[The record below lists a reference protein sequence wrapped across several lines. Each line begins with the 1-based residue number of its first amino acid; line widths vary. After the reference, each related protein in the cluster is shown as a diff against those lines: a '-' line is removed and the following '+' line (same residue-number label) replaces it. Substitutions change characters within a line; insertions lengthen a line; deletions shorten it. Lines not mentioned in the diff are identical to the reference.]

1 MKKIISIFLI
11 VILLSAFLI
20 VNILQSSFAESNR
33 YVYDGS
39 NLDTSKYPGF
49 KEKLDTL
56 KANHPNWKFIIME
69 TGLDFEQVIKAQYT
83 GHLGTPKNLIQ
94 GKSGE
99 WICSICGDRVYD
111 TGNWKCASEQA
122 IRYYMDT
129 RNWLV
134 DSPYLF
140 QFLAT
145 DYLQTTDDRVYQSL
159 NGTFLYS
166 RENASIINRVCRE
179 KNANPYYIIAR
190 LLQEQGN
197 AGGATSKMVDT
208 DGTVYYNLFNIG
220 ASGNTQQE
228 VYNNALAR
236 AKREGWTSIEKCLSD
251 GITFLFSAYINNK
264 QNSIYLNKFDV
275 ESYGGLYIRQYM
287 QNIEAPKSEG
297 TSMYNKM
304 KNAGLLDENLTFIIP
319 VYENMSSLSSS
330 SPDSSIEAYPKNIR
344 VKVGHSNVM
353 IRSGR
358 STTSTPV
365 GKITDSS
372 VVVLSVER
380 YSDGWHKVIL
390 EDGTSGYVKFNTSY
404 LEEIDDITNC
414 YEEVTVT
421 NSDVI
426 LRVGPGYSQLE
437 ITHLN
442 KGQVIHRIDNTGRY
456 YIDGKVWD
464 RVILS
469 DSRQGFV
476 ARDNI
481 HIIDYNESFYVNAE
495 GGLYLRESPAGNII
509 RKLENG
515 SIVTRIEAGSKVGN
529 YTWDKVITEDG
540 VIGYVARE
548 YLIKVD
554 GGEVPDETPDNSG
567 GNEADNEII
576 EDNNVDNE
584 IVDDENN
591 VLNNE
596 VIDDNDANNET
607 LKNEIIDNETGV
619 ENSVINNEVVGDNT
633 VEETPDSGEDDSDDN
648 NENGDDNNNSG
659 EDNGSNDD
667 SDNGTGGDNSNGG
680 NGEDNESGEDD
691 FETERILIVES
702 SATANSIQNAIIT
715 RGDEI
720 ILGNQVIATGD
731 IANMGGAKYTIVK
744 KGDSTG
750 DGYVKANDYL
760 IIKDYIMETGTAKLE
775 GAFKMA
781 ADVTGDNQVKANDY
795 LKIKDHIMYGIEL

>member
-56 KANHPNWKFIIME
+56 KANHPNWNFIIME

-220 ASGNTQQE
+220 ASGNSQQE

-304 KNAGLLDENLTFIIP
+304 KSAGLLNENLTFIIP

-365 GKITDSS
+365 GKIADSS

-380 YSDGWHKVIL
+380 YSDGWHKVVL
-390 EDGTSGYVKFNTSY
+390 EDGTNGYVKFNTSY

-426 LRVGPGYSQLE
+426 LRVGPGYNQLE

-456 YIDGKVWD
+456 YIDGKIWD

-481 HIIDYNESFYVNAE
+481 HKIDYNESFYVNAE
-495 GGLYLRESPAGNII
+495 GGLYLRETPAGNII

-515 SIVTRIEAGSKVGN
+515 SIVTRLEAGSKVGN

-554 GGEVPDETPDNSG
+554 GGEVPDETPDDSG
-567 GNEADNEII
+567 DNEVDNEII

-596 VIDDNDANNET
+596 VIDEDNT
-607 LKNEIIDNETGV
+607 LNNEIIDEESNVLNNEVTDEI
-619 ENSVINNEVVGDNT
+619 ENSVIDNEIVGDNT
-633 VEETPDSGEDDSDDN
+633 VEDDNETEEPDIGDNEPDDGEDDL
-648 NENGDDNNNSG
+648 
-659 EDNGSNDD
+659 
-667 SDNGTGGDNSNGG
+667 
-680 NGEDNESGEDD
+680 
-691 FETERILIVES
+691 ETERIIIVES
-702 SATANSIQNAIIT
+702 SATANSLSNATIT
-715 RGDEI
+715 RGDKVISGE
-720 ILGNQVIATGD
+720 QVIATGD
-731 IANMGGAKYTIVK
+731 IANMGGTKYTIVK

-781 ADVTGDNQVKANDY
+781 ADVTGDSQVKANDY
-795 LKIKDHIMYGIEL
+795 LKIKDHIMYGVEI

>member
-145 DYLQTTDDRVYQSL
+145 DYLETTDDKVYGSL

-304 KNAGLLDENLTFIIP
+304 KSAGLLNENLTFIIP

-365 GKITDSS
+365 GKIADSS

-380 YSDGWHKVIL
+380 YSDGWHKVVL
-390 EDGTSGYVKFNTSY
+390 EDGTNGYVKFNTSY

-426 LRVGPGYSQLE
+426 LRVGPGYNQLE

-456 YIDGKVWD
+456 YIDGKIWD

-481 HIIDYNESFYVNAE
+481 HKIDYNESFYVNAE
-495 GGLYLRESPAGNII
+495 GGLYLRETPAGNII

-567 GNEADNEII
+567 DNEVDNEII

-596 VIDDNDANNET
+596 VIDEDNTLNNEVT
-607 LKNEIIDNETGV
+607 DEI
-619 ENSVINNEVVGDNT
+619 ENSVIDNEIVGDNT
-633 VEETPDSGEDDSDDN
+633 VEDDNETEEPDIGDNEPEDGEDDL
-648 NENGDDNNNSG
+648 
-659 EDNGSNDD
+659 
-667 SDNGTGGDNSNGG
+667 
-680 NGEDNESGEDD
+680 
-691 FETERILIVES
+691 ETERIIIVES
-702 SATANSIQNAIIT
+702 SATANSLSNATIT
-715 RGDEI
+715 RGDKVISGE
-720 ILGNQVIATGD
+720 QVIATGD
-731 IANMGGAKYTIVK
+731 IANMGGTKYTIVK

-781 ADVTGDNQVKANDY
+781 ADVTGDSQVKANDY

>member
-145 DYLQTTDDRVYQSL
+145 DYLETTDDRVYQSL

-220 ASGNTQQE
+220 ASGNSQQE

-304 KNAGLLDENLTFIIP
+304 KSAGLLNENLTFIIP

-358 STTSTPV
+358 STTSLPV
-365 GKITDSS
+365 GKIADSS

-380 YSDGWHKVIL
+380 YSDGWHKVVL
-390 EDGTSGYVKFNTSY
+390 EDGTNGYVKFNTSY

-426 LRVGPGYSQLE
+426 LRVGPGYNQLE

-456 YIDGKVWD
+456 YIDGKIWD

-481 HIIDYNESFYVNAE
+481 HKIDYNESFYVNAE
-495 GGLYLRESPAGNII
+495 GGLYLRETPAGNII

-515 SIVTRIEAGSKVGN
+515 SIVTRLEAGSKVGN

-554 GGEVPDETPDNSG
+554 GGEVPDETPDDSG
-567 GNEADNEII
+567 GNEANNEII

-596 VIDDNDANNET
+596 VIDEDNT
-607 LKNEIIDNETGV
+607 LNNEIIDEESNVLNNEVTDEI
-619 ENSVINNEVVGDNT
+619 ENSVIDNEIVGDNT
-633 VEETPDSGEDDSDDN
+633 VEDDNETEEPDIGDNEPDDGEDDL
-648 NENGDDNNNSG
+648 
-659 EDNGSNDD
+659 
-667 SDNGTGGDNSNGG
+667 
-680 NGEDNESGEDD
+680 
-691 FETERILIVES
+691 ETERIIIVES
-702 SATANSIQNAIIT
+702 SATANSLSNATIT
-715 RGDEI
+715 RGDKVISGE
-720 ILGNQVIATGD
+720 QVIATGD
-731 IANMGGAKYTIVK
+731 IANMGGTKYTIVK

-781 ADVTGDNQVKANDY
+781 ADVTGDSQVKANDY

>member
-49 KEKLDTL
+49 KERLDTL

-94 GKSGE
+94 GKTGE

-145 DYLQTTDDRVYQSL
+145 DYLETTDDKVYGSL

-220 ASGNTQQE
+220 ASGNSQQE

-304 KNAGLLDENLTFIIP
+304 RSAGLLNENLTFIIP

-358 STTSTPV
+358 STTSLPV
-365 GKITDSS
+365 GKIADSS

-380 YSDGWHKVIL
+380 YSDGWHKVVL
-390 EDGTSGYVKFNTSY
+390 EDGTNGYVKFNTSY

-426 LRVGPGYSQLE
+426 LRVGPGYNQLE

-456 YIDGKVWD
+456 YIDGKIWD

-481 HIIDYNESFYVNAE
+481 HKIDYNESFYVNAE
-495 GGLYLRESPAGNII
+495 GGLYLRETPAGNII

-515 SIVTRIEAGSKVGN
+515 SIVTRLEAGSKVGN

-554 GGEVPDETPDNSG
+554 GGEVPDETPDDSG
-567 GNEADNEII
+567 GNEVDNEII

-596 VIDDNDANNET
+596 VIDEDNTLNNEVM
-607 LKNEIIDNETGV
+607 NEI
-619 ENSVINNEVVGDNT
+619 ENSVIDNEIVGDNIIEDDNET
-633 VEETPDSGEDDSDDN
+633 EEPDIGDNEPDDGEDDL
-648 NENGDDNNNSG
+648 
-659 EDNGSNDD
+659 
-667 SDNGTGGDNSNGG
+667 
-680 NGEDNESGEDD
+680 
-691 FETERILIVES
+691 ETERIIIVES
-702 SATANSIQNAIIT
+702 SATANSLSNATIT
-715 RGDEI
+715 RGDKVISGE
-720 ILGNQVIATGD
+720 QVIATGD
-731 IANMGGAKYTIVK
+731 IANMGGTKYTIVK

-795 LKIKDHIMYGIEL
+795 LKIKDHIMYGVEI

>member
-69 TGLDFEQVIKAQYT
+69 TGLDFEQVIKAEYT
-83 GHLGTPKNLIQ
+83 GHLDTPKNLIQ
-94 GKSGE
+94 GKTGE

-166 RENASIINRVCRE
+166 RENASIINRVCKE
-179 KNANPYYIIAR
+179 KNANPYYVIAR

-390 EDGTSGYVKFNTSY
+390 EDGTNGYVKFNTSY

-426 LRVGPGYSQLE
+426 LE
-437 ITHLN
+437 ITHLS
-442 KGQVIHRIDNTGRY
+442 KGQVIHRIDNAGRY
-456 YIDGKVWD
+456 YTDGKVWD

-515 SIVTRIEAGSKVGN
+515 SIVTRLEAGSKVGN

-584 IVDDENN
+584 IIEDENN
-591 VLNNE
+591 ASNNE

-633 VEETPDSGEDDSDDN
+633 VEETPDSGEDD
-648 NENGDDNNNSG
+648 
-659 EDNGSNDD
+659 
-667 SDNGTGGDNSNGG
+667 
-680 NGEDNESGEDD
+680 EDD

-731 IANMGGAKYTIVK
+731 IANMGGTKYTIVK

>member
-1 MKKIISIFLI
+1 
-11 VILLSAFLI
+11 
-20 VNILQSSFAESNR
+20 
-33 YVYDGS
+33 
-39 NLDTSKYPGF
+39 
-49 KEKLDTL
+49 
-56 KANHPNWKFIIME
+56 
-69 TGLDFEQVIKAQYT
+69 
-83 GHLGTPKNLIQ
+83 
-94 GKSGE
+94 
-99 WICSICGDRVYD
+99 
-111 TGNWKCASEQA
+111 
-122 IRYYMDT
+122 
-129 RNWLV
+129 
-134 DSPYLF
+134 
-140 QFLAT
+140 
-145 DYLQTTDDRVYQSL
+145 
-159 NGTFLYS
+159 
-166 RENASIINRVCRE
+166 
-179 KNANPYYIIAR
+179 
-190 LLQEQGN
+190 
-197 AGGATSKMVDT
+197 
-208 DGTVYYNLFNIG
+208 
-220 ASGNTQQE
+220 
-228 VYNNALAR
+228 
-236 AKREGWTSIEKCLSD
+236 
-251 GITFLFSAYINNK
+251 
-264 QNSIYLNKFDV
+264 
-275 ESYGGLYIRQYM
+275 M

-304 KNAGLLDENLTFIIP
+304 KSAGLLNENLTFIIP

-380 YSDGWHKVIL
+380 YSDGWHKVVL
-390 EDGTSGYVKFNTSY
+390 EDGTNGYVKFNTSY

-426 LRVGPGYSQLE
+426 LRVGPGYNQLE

-456 YIDGKVWD
+456 YIDGKIWD

-481 HIIDYNESFYVNAE
+481 HKIDYNESFYVNAE
-495 GGLYLRESPAGNII
+495 GGLYLRETPAGNII

-515 SIVTRIEAGSKVGN
+515 SIVTRLEAGSKVGN

-554 GGEVPDETPDNSG
+554 GGEVPDETPDDSG
-567 GNEADNEII
+567 GNEADNEI
-576 EDNNVDNE
+576 NNEIVDNE
-584 IVDDENN
+584 NNALNNEVIDDENN

-596 VIDDNDANNET
+596 VIDEDNTLNNEVIDEESNV
-607 LKNEIIDNETGV
+607 LNNEVTDEI
-619 ENSVINNEVVGDNT
+619 ENSVIDNEIIGDNT
-633 VEETPDSGEDDSDDN
+633 VEDDNETEEPDIGDDEPDDSEDDL
-648 NENGDDNNNSG
+648 
-659 EDNGSNDD
+659 
-667 SDNGTGGDNSNGG
+667 
-680 NGEDNESGEDD
+680 
-691 FETERILIVES
+691 ETERIIIVES
-702 SATANSIQNAIIT
+702 DATANSLSNATIT
-715 RGDEI
+715 RGDKLISGE
-720 ILGNQVIATGD
+720 QVIATGD
-731 IANMGGAKYTIVK
+731 IANMGGTKYTIVK

-781 ADVTGDNQVKANDY
+781 ADVTGDSQVKANDY

>member
-83 GHLGTPKNLIQ
+83 GHLDTPKNLIQ

-145 DYLQTTDDRVYQSL
+145 DYLETTDDKVYGSL

-220 ASGNTQQE
+220 ASGNSQQE

-304 KNAGLLDENLTFIIP
+304 KSAGLLNENLTFIIP

-358 STTSTPV
+358 STTSLPV
-365 GKITDSS
+365 GKIADSS

-380 YSDGWHKVIL
+380 YSDGWHKVVL
-390 EDGTSGYVKFNTSY
+390 EDGTNGYVKFNTSY

-426 LRVGPGYSQLE
+426 LRVGPGYNQLE

-456 YIDGKVWD
+456 YIDGKIWD

-476 ARDNI
+476 SRDNI
-481 HIIDYNESFYVNAE
+481 HKIDYNESFYVNAE
-495 GGLYLRESPAGNII
+495 GGLYLRETPAGNII

-515 SIVTRIEAGSKVGN
+515 SIVTRLEAGSKVGN

-554 GGEVPDETPDNSG
+554 GGEVPDETPDDSG
-567 GNEADNEII
+567 GNEADNEI
-576 EDNNVDNE
+576 NNEIVDNE
-584 IVDDENN
+584 NNALNNEVIDDENN

-596 VIDDNDANNET
+596 VIDEDNTLNNEVT
-607 LKNEIIDNETGV
+607 DEI
-619 ENSVINNEVVGDNT
+619 ENSVIDNEIVGDNT
-633 VEETPDSGEDDSDDN
+633 VEDDNETEEPDIGDNEPENGEDDL
-648 NENGDDNNNSG
+648 
-659 EDNGSNDD
+659 
-667 SDNGTGGDNSNGG
+667 
-680 NGEDNESGEDD
+680 
-691 FETERILIVES
+691 ETERIIIVES
-702 SATANSIQNAIIT
+702 SATANSLSNATIT
-715 RGDEI
+715 RGDKVISGE
-720 ILGNQVIATGD
+720 QVIATGD
-731 IANMGGAKYTIVK
+731 IANMGGTKYTIVK

-781 ADVTGDNQVKANDY
+781 ADVTGDSQVKANDY

>member
-145 DYLQTTDDRVYQSL
+145 DYLETTDDKVYGSL

-166 RENASIINRVCRE
+166 RENATIINRVCKE

-304 KNAGLLDENLTFIIP
+304 KSAGLLEENLTFIIP

-380 YSDGWHKVIL
+380 YSDGWHKVVL
-390 EDGTSGYVKFNTSY
+390 EDGTNGYVKFNTSY

-426 LRVGPGYSQLE
+426 LRVGPGYNQLE

-456 YIDGKVWD
+456 YIDGKIWD

-481 HIIDYNESFYVNAE
+481 HKIDYNESFYVNAE
-495 GGLYLRESPAGNII
+495 GGLYLRETPAGNII

-515 SIVTRIEAGSKVGN
+515 SIVTRLEAGSKVGN

-567 GNEADNEII
+567 DNEVDNEII
-576 EDNNVDNE
+576 EDNYVDNE

-596 VIDDNDANNET
+596 VIDEDNT
-607 LKNEIIDNETGV
+607 LNNEIIDEESNVLNNEVTDEI
-619 ENSVINNEVVGDNT
+619 ENSVIDNEIVGDNT
-633 VEETPDSGEDDSDDN
+633 VEDDNETEEPDIGDNEPDDGEDDL
-648 NENGDDNNNSG
+648 
-659 EDNGSNDD
+659 
-667 SDNGTGGDNSNGG
+667 
-680 NGEDNESGEDD
+680 
-691 FETERILIVES
+691 ETERIIIVES
-702 SATANSIQNAIIT
+702 SATANSLSNATIT
-715 RGDEI
+715 RGDKVISGE
-720 ILGNQVIATGD
+720 QVIATGD
-731 IANMGGAKYTIVK
+731 IANMGGTKYTIVK

-781 ADVTGDNQVKANDY
+781 ADVTGDSQVKANDY

>member
-83 GHLGTPKNLIQ
+83 GHLDTPKNLIQ

-145 DYLQTTDDRVYQSL
+145 DYLETTDDKVYGSL

-304 KNAGLLDENLTFIIP
+304 KSAGLLEENLTFIIP

-365 GKITDSS
+365 GKIADSS

-380 YSDGWHKVIL
+380 YSDGWHKVVL
-390 EDGTSGYVKFNTSY
+390 EDGTNGYVKFNTSY

-426 LRVGPGYSQLE
+426 LRVGPGYNQLE

-456 YIDGKVWD
+456 YIDGKIWD

-476 ARDNI
+476 SRDNI
-481 HIIDYNESFYVNAE
+481 HKIDYNESFYVNAE
-495 GGLYLRESPAGNII
+495 GGLYLRETPAGNII

-515 SIVTRIEAGSKVGN
+515 SIVTRLEAGSKVGN

-554 GGEVPDETPDNSG
+554 GGEVPDEMPDDSG
-567 GNEADNEII
+567 GNE
-576 EDNNVDNE
+576 VDNE
-584 IVDDENN
+584 LNNEIVDNENNALNNEVIDDENN

-596 VIDDNDANNET
+596 VIDEDNT
-607 LKNEIIDNETGV
+607 LNNEIIDEESNVLNNEVTDEI
-619 ENSVINNEVVGDNT
+619 ENSVIDNEIVGDNT
-633 VEETPDSGEDDSDDN
+633 VEDDNETEEPDIGDNEPDDGEDDL
-648 NENGDDNNNSG
+648 
-659 EDNGSNDD
+659 
-667 SDNGTGGDNSNGG
+667 
-680 NGEDNESGEDD
+680 
-691 FETERILIVES
+691 ETERIIIVES
-702 SATANSIQNAIIT
+702 SATANSLSNATIT
-715 RGDEI
+715 RGDKVISGE
-720 ILGNQVIATGD
+720 QVIATGD
-731 IANMGGAKYTIVK
+731 IANMGGTKYTIVK

-781 ADVTGDNQVKANDY
+781 ADVTGDSQVKANDY

>member
-20 VNILQSSFAESNR
+20 VNILQSIFAESNR
-33 YVYDGS
+33 YAYDGS

-94 GKSGE
+94 GKTGE

-129 RNWLV
+129 RNCLV

-145 DYLQTTDDRVYQSL
+145 DYLETTDDKVYGSL

-304 KNAGLLDENLTFIIP
+304 RSAGLLNENLTFIIP

-365 GKITDSS
+365 GKIADSS

-380 YSDGWHKVIL
+380 YSDGWHKVVL
-390 EDGTSGYVKFNTSY
+390 EDGTNGYVKFNTSY

-426 LRVGPGYSQLE
+426 LRVGPGYNQLE

-456 YIDGKVWD
+456 YIDGKIWD

-481 HIIDYNESFYVNAE
+481 HKIDYNESFYVNAE
-495 GGLYLRESPAGNII
+495 GGLYLRETPAGNII

-515 SIVTRIEAGSKVGN
+515 SIVTRLEAGSKVGN

-554 GGEVPDETPDNSG
+554 GGEVPDETPDDSG
-567 GNEADNEII
+567 GNEADNEI
-576 EDNNVDNE
+576 NNEIVDNE
-584 IVDDENN
+584 NNALNNEVIDDENN

-596 VIDDNDANNET
+596 VIDEDNTLNNEVID
-607 LKNEIIDNETGV
+607 EI
-619 ENSVINNEVVGDNT
+619 ENSVIDNEIIGDNT
-633 VEETPDSGEDDSDDN
+633 VEDDN
-648 NENGDDNNNSG
+648 ETEEEPDIG
-659 EDNGSNDD
+659 
-667 SDNGTGGDNSNGG
+667 
-680 NGEDNESGEDD
+680 DNESDDSEDD
-691 FETERILIVES
+691 LETERIIIVES
-702 SATANSIQNAIIT
+702 SATANSLSNATIT
-715 RGDEI
+715 RGDKVISGE
-720 ILGNQVIATGD
+720 QVIATGD
-731 IANMGGAKYTIVK
+731 IANMGGTKYTIVK

>member
-1 MKKIISIFLI
+1 MFMKKIISIFLFI
-11 VILLSAFLI
+11 ILLSAFLI

-33 YVYDGS
+33 YLYDGN

-49 KEKLDTL
+49 KERLDTI
-56 KANHPNWKFIIME
+56 KANHPNWNFIIME
-69 TGLDFEQVIKAQYT
+69 TGLDFEQVIKSQYT
-83 GHLGTPKNLIQ
+83 GHFDTPKNLIQ

-111 TGNWKCASEQA
+111 TGSWKCASEQA

-140 QFLAT
+140 QFLQT
-145 DYLQTTDDRVYQSL
+145 DYLETTDEKVYNSL

-166 RENASIINRVCRE
+166 RENALIINKVCRE

-197 AGGATSKMVDT
+197 AGGATSKMIDT
-208 DGTVYYNLFNIG
+208 DGTIYYNLFNIG
-220 ASGNTQQE
+220 ATGNTSQE
-228 VYNNALAR
+228 VYKNALAR
-236 AKREGWTSIEKCLSD
+236 AKKEGWTSIEKCLSD

-275 ESYGGLYIRQYM
+275 ESYGGLYIKQYM

-304 KNAGLLDENLTFIIP
+304 KSAELLDEKLTFIIP
-319 VYENMSSLSSS
+319 VYENMSSTTSV

-344 VKVGHSNVM
+344 VKEGHSNVM
-353 IRSGR
+353 IRSSR
-358 STTSTPV
+358 NTNSSIV
-365 GKITDSS
+365 GKISDSS
-372 VVVLSVER
+372 VIVLSVER
-380 YSDGWHKVIL
+380 YADGWHKVIL
-390 EDGTSGYVKFNTSY
+390 VDGTTGYVKFNTSY
-404 LEEIDDITNC
+404 LEEIDDVTNC
-414 YEEVTVT
+414 YEEVTIIK
-421 NSDVI
+421 NDVI
-426 LRVGPGYSQLE
+426 LRVGPGLNQLE
-437 ITHLN
+437 ITHLD
-442 KGQVIHRIDNTGRY
+442 KGQVVHRIDNSGRY
-456 YIDGKVWD
+456 LIDGKVWD

-469 DSRQGFV
+469 DSRQGFI

-481 HIIDYNESFYVNAE
+481 QIIDYNESFIVNAE
-495 GGLYLRESPAGNII
+495 GGLYLRETPAGNII
-509 RKLENG
+509 RKLEKG
-515 SIVTRIEAGSKVGN
+515 SIVTRLEAGNKVGA

-554 GGEVPDETPDNSG
+554 GEEVPDENPDNSLENNTIN
-567 GNEADNEII
+567 NETTENEIDNSVVNNEII
-576 EDNNVDNE
+576 S
-584 IVDDENN
+584 
-591 VLNNE
+591 
-596 VIDDNDANNET
+596 NDIENNET
-607 LKNEIIDNETGV
+607 IENETNEGNNNVSNENMVEDEVNNTV
-619 ENSVINNEVVGDNT
+619 ENNNTQEDNT
-633 VEETPDSGEDDSDDN
+633 VEDNENQDGEN
-648 NENGDDNNNSG
+648 NETG
-659 EDNGSNDD
+659 EN
-667 SDNGTGGDNSNGG
+667 
-680 NGEDNESGEDD
+680 
-691 FETERILIVES
+691 ETEDEEGSIDTERVIIVEP
-702 SATANSIQNAIIT
+702 SATANSIPNAVIT
-715 RGDEI
+715 RNDKVI
-720 ILGNQVIATGD
+720 TGNSVIATGD
-731 IANMGGAKYTIVK
+731 IASMGNSKYTIVK

-795 LKIKDHIMYGIEL
+795 LKIKDHIMYEIDI

>member
-1 MKKIISIFLI
+1 MKKIVSIFLI
-11 VILLSAFLI
+11 VIFLLAFLI
-20 VNILQSSFAESNR
+20 VNILQSSFAESKR
-33 YVYDGS
+33 YVYDGN

-56 KANHPNWKFIIME
+56 KANHPNWNFIIME

-83 GHLGTPKNLIQ
+83 GHLDTPKNLIQ
-94 GKSGE
+94 GKNGE
-99 WICSICGDRVYD
+99 WICSICGDREYD
-111 TGNWKCASEQA
+111 TGNWKCASEQT
-122 IRYYMDT
+122 IRFYMDT

-145 DYLQTTDDRVYQSL
+145 DYLQTTDDKVYQSL

-166 RENASIINRVCRE
+166 RENASTINKVCRE
-179 KNANPYYIIAR
+179 KNANPYYVIAR

-197 AGGATSKMVDT
+197 AGGMTSKMIDT
-208 DGTVYYNLFNIG
+208 DGTIYYNLFNIG
-220 ASGNTQQE
+220 ATGNSQQE
-228 VYNNALAR
+228 VYNNALSR
-236 AKREGWTSIEKCLSD
+236 AKKEGWTSIEKCLSD

-287 QNIEAPKSEG
+287 QNIEAPKTEG

-304 KNAGLLDENLTFIIP
+304 KNAGLFGEKLTFIIP
-319 VYENMSSLSSS
+319 VYENMPPISSA
-330 SPDSSIEAYPKNIR
+330 SPDSSVEAYPKNIR
-344 VKVGHSNVM
+344 VKEGHSNVM

-365 GKITDSS
+365 GKIVDSS

-390 EDGTSGYVKFNTSY
+390 EDGTNGYVKFNTSY
-404 LEEIDDITNC
+404 LEEIDDVTNC

-421 NSDVI
+421 NSDVL

-456 YIDGKVWD
+456 VIDGKIWD

-476 ARDNI
+476 VRDNI
-481 HIIDYNESFYVNAE
+481 HKIDYNESFYVNAE
-495 GGLYLRESPAGNII
+495 GGLYLRETPAGNII

-515 SIVTRIEAGSKVGN
+515 SIVTRIEAGKQVGN

-548 YLIKVD
+548 YLVKVD
-554 GGEVPDETPDNSG
+554 GEEVPEEPP
-567 GNEADNEII
+567 
-576 EDNNVDNE
+576 EDAE
-584 IVDDENN
+584 
-591 VLNNE
+591 E
-596 VIDDNDANNET
+596 V
-607 LKNEIIDNETGV
+607 
-619 ENSVINNEVVGDNT
+619 
-633 VEETPDSGEDDSDDN
+633 PEDT
-648 NENGDDNNNSG
+648 E
-659 EDNGSNDD
+659 
-667 SDNGTGGDNSNGG
+667 
-680 NGEDNESGEDD
+680 EDNENKNNEIANEIGNSLIDNKVEEDD
-691 FETERILIVES
+691 ALEEENGSDNEEDSDSENDNESENGEEENNGTNGNDGENGEENEGEQIPEDDNIQTTRVLIVEP
-702 SATANSIQNAIIT
+702 SATVDSIEEAVIT
-715 RGDEI
+715 RNDSEI
-720 ILGNQVIATGD
+720 TGNIMVATGD
-731 IANMGGAKYTIVK
+731 IAIIGDIKYTIVK

-775 GAFKMA
+775 GPFKMA

-795 LKIKDHIMYGIEL
+795 LKIKDHIMYGTEL

>member
-33 YVYDGS
+33 YAYDGS

-56 KANHPNWKFIIME
+56 KANHPNWNFIIME

-94 GKSGE
+94 GKTGE

-145 DYLQTTDDRVYQSL
+145 DYLETTDDKVYGSL

-220 ASGNTQQE
+220 ASGNSQQE

-304 KNAGLLDENLTFIIP
+304 KSAGLLNENLTFIIP

-380 YSDGWHKVIL
+380 YSDGWHKVVL
-390 EDGTSGYVKFNTSY
+390 EDGTNGYVKFNTSY

-426 LRVGPGYSQLE
+426 LRVGPGYNQLE

-456 YIDGKVWD
+456 YIDGKIWD

-481 HIIDYNESFYVNAE
+481 HKIDYNESFYVNAE
-495 GGLYLRESPAGNII
+495 GGLYLRETPAGNII

-515 SIVTRIEAGSKVGN
+515 SIVTRLEAGSKVGN

-554 GGEVPDETPDNSG
+554 GGEVPDETPDDSG
-567 GNEADNEII
+567 GNEVDNEII

-596 VIDDNDANNET
+596 VIDEDNT
-607 LKNEIIDNETGV
+607 LNNEIIDEESNVLNNEV
-619 ENSVINNEVVGDNT
+619 IDEIENSVIDNEIIGDNT
-633 VEETPDSGEDDSDDN
+633 VEDDNETEEPDIGDNEPDDSEDDL
-648 NENGDDNNNSG
+648 
-659 EDNGSNDD
+659 
-667 SDNGTGGDNSNGG
+667 
-680 NGEDNESGEDD
+680 
-691 FETERILIVES
+691 ETERIIIVES
-702 SATANSIQNAIIT
+702 DATANSLSNATIT
-715 RGDEI
+715 RGDKLISGE
-720 ILGNQVIATGD
+720 QVIATGD
-731 IANMGGAKYTIVK
+731 IANMGGTKYTIVK

-781 ADVTGDNQVKANDY
+781 ADVTGDSQVKANDY
-795 LKIKDHIMYGIEL
+795 LKIKDHIMYGVEI

>member
-56 KANHPNWKFIIME
+56 KANHPNWNFIIME

-145 DYLQTTDDRVYQSL
+145 DYLETTDDKVYGPL

-166 RENASIINRVCRE
+166 RQNASIINRVCRE

-304 KNAGLLDENLTFIIP
+304 KSAGLLEENLTFIIP

-380 YSDGWHKVIL
+380 YSDGWHKVVL
-390 EDGTSGYVKFNTSY
+390 EDGTNGYVKFNTSY

-426 LRVGPGYSQLE
+426 LRVGPGYNQLE

-456 YIDGKVWD
+456 YIDGKIWD

-481 HIIDYNESFYVNAE
+481 HKIDYNESFYVNAE
-495 GGLYLRESPAGNII
+495 GGLYLRETPAGNII

-515 SIVTRIEAGSKVGN
+515 SIVTRLEAGSKVGN

-554 GGEVPDETPDNSG
+554 GGEVPDETPDDSG
-567 GNEADNEII
+567 DNE
-576 EDNNVDNE
+576 VDNE
-584 IVDDENN
+584 INNEIVDNENNALNNEVIDDENN

-596 VIDDNDANNET
+596 VIDEDNTLNNEVID
-607 LKNEIIDNETGV
+607 EI
-619 ENSVINNEVVGDNT
+619 ENSVIDNEIIGDNT
-633 VEETPDSGEDDSDDN
+633 VEDDNETEEEPDIGDNEPDDSEDDL
-648 NENGDDNNNSG
+648 
-659 EDNGSNDD
+659 
-667 SDNGTGGDNSNGG
+667 
-680 NGEDNESGEDD
+680 
-691 FETERILIVES
+691 ETERIIIVES
-702 SATANSIQNAIIT
+702 SATANSLPNATIT
-715 RGDEI
+715 RGDKVISGE
-720 ILGNQVIATGD
+720 QVIATGD
-731 IANMGGAKYTIVK
+731 IANMGGTKYTIVK

-781 ADVTGDNQVKANDY
+781 ADVTGDSQVKANDY

>member
-145 DYLQTTDDRVYQSL
+145 DYLETTDDRVYQSL

-304 KNAGLLDENLTFIIP
+304 KSAGLLNENLTFIIP

-365 GKITDSS
+365 GKIADSS

-380 YSDGWHKVIL
+380 YSDGWHKVVL
-390 EDGTSGYVKFNTSY
+390 EDGTNGYVKFNTSY

-426 LRVGPGYSQLE
+426 LRVGPGYNQLE

-456 YIDGKVWD
+456 YIDGKIWD

-481 HIIDYNESFYVNAE
+481 HKIDYNESFYVNAE
-495 GGLYLRESPAGNII
+495 GGLYLRETPAGNII

-567 GNEADNEII
+567 DNEVDNEII

-596 VIDDNDANNET
+596 VIDEDNTLNNEVT
-607 LKNEIIDNETGV
+607 DEI
-619 ENSVINNEVVGDNT
+619 ENSVIDNEIVGDNT
-633 VEETPDSGEDDSDDN
+633 VEDDNETEEPDIGDNEPEDGEDDL
-648 NENGDDNNNSG
+648 
-659 EDNGSNDD
+659 
-667 SDNGTGGDNSNGG
+667 
-680 NGEDNESGEDD
+680 
-691 FETERILIVES
+691 ETERIIIVES
-702 SATANSIQNAIIT
+702 SATANSLSNATIT
-715 RGDEI
+715 RGDKVISGE
-720 ILGNQVIATGD
+720 QVIATGD
-731 IANMGGAKYTIVK
+731 IANMGGTKYTIVK

-781 ADVTGDNQVKANDY
+781 ADVTGDSQVKANDY

>member
-11 VILLSAFLI
+11 IILLSAFLI

-33 YVYDGS
+33 YIYDGS

-94 GKSGE
+94 GKTGE

-145 DYLQTTDDRVYQSL
+145 DYLETTDDKVYGSL

-304 KNAGLLDENLTFIIP
+304 RSAGLLNENLTFIIP

-358 STTSTPV
+358 STTSLPV
-365 GKITDSS
+365 GKIADSS

-380 YSDGWHKVIL
+380 YSDGWHKVVL
-390 EDGTSGYVKFNTSY
+390 EDGTNGYVKFNTSY

-426 LRVGPGYSQLE
+426 LRVGPGYNQLE

-442 KGQVIHRIDNTGRY
+442 KGQIIHRIDNTGRY
-456 YIDGKVWD
+456 YIDGKIWD

-481 HIIDYNESFYVNAE
+481 HKIDYNESFYVNAE
-495 GGLYLRESPAGNII
+495 GGLYLRETPAGNII

-515 SIVTRIEAGSKVGN
+515 SIVTRLEAGSKVGN

-554 GGEVPDETPDNSG
+554 GGEVPDETPDDSG
-567 GNEADNEII
+567 GNEADNEI
-576 EDNNVDNE
+576 NNEIVDNE
-584 IVDDENN
+584 NNALNNEVIDDENN

-596 VIDDNDANNET
+596 VIDEDNTLNNEVID
-607 LKNEIIDNETGV
+607 EI
-619 ENSVINNEVVGDNT
+619 ENSVIDNEIIGDNT
-633 VEETPDSGEDDSDDN
+633 VEDDNETEEEPDIGDNEPDDSEDDL
-648 NENGDDNNNSG
+648 
-659 EDNGSNDD
+659 
-667 SDNGTGGDNSNGG
+667 
-680 NGEDNESGEDD
+680 
-691 FETERILIVES
+691 ETERIIIVES
-702 SATANSIQNAIIT
+702 SATANSLSNATIT
-715 RGDEI
+715 RGDKVISSE
-720 ILGNQVIATGD
+720 QVIATGD
-731 IANMGGAKYTIVK
+731 IANMGGTKYTIVK

-781 ADVTGDNQVKANDY
+781 ADVTGDSQVKANDY
-795 LKIKDHIMYGIEL
+795 LKIKDHIMYGVEI

>member
-145 DYLQTTDDRVYQSL
+145 DYLETTDDKVYGAL

-220 ASGNTQQE
+220 ASGNSQQE

-236 AKREGWTSIEKCLSD
+236 AKKEGWTSIEKCLSD

-304 KNAGLLDENLTFIIP
+304 RSAGLLNENLTFIIP

-365 GKITDSS
+365 GKIADSS

-380 YSDGWHKVIL
+380 YSDGWHKVVL
-390 EDGTSGYVKFNTSY
+390 EDGTNGYVKFNTSY

-426 LRVGPGYSQLE
+426 LRVGPGYNQLE

-456 YIDGKVWD
+456 YIDGKIWD

-481 HIIDYNESFYVNAE
+481 HKIDYNESFYVNAE
-495 GGLYLRESPAGNII
+495 GGLYLRETPAGNII

-515 SIVTRIEAGSKVGN
+515 SIVTRLEAGSKVGN

-554 GGEVPDETPDNSG
+554 GGEVPDETPDDSG
-567 GNEADNEII
+567 GNEADNEI
-576 EDNNVDNE
+576 NNEIVDNE
-584 IVDDENN
+584 NNALNNEVIDDENN

-596 VIDDNDANNET
+596 VIDEDNTLNNEVT
-607 LKNEIIDNETGV
+607 DEIKNSVIDNE
-619 ENSVINNEVVGDNT
+619 IVGDNT
-633 VEETPDSGEDDSDDN
+633 VEDDNETEEPDIGDNEPEDGEDDL
-648 NENGDDNNNSG
+648 
-659 EDNGSNDD
+659 
-667 SDNGTGGDNSNGG
+667 
-680 NGEDNESGEDD
+680 
-691 FETERILIVES
+691 ETERIIIVES
-702 SATANSIQNAIIT
+702 SATANSLSNATIT
-715 RGDEI
+715 RGDKVISGE
-720 ILGNQVIATGD
+720 QVIATGD
-731 IANMGGAKYTIVK
+731 IANMGGTKYTIVK

-775 GAFKMA
+775 GAFKVA
-781 ADVTGDNQVKANDY
+781 ADVTGDGQVKANDY
-795 LKIKDHIMYGIEL
+795 LKIKDHIMYGVEI

>member
-145 DYLQTTDDRVYQSL
+145 DYLETTDDRVYQSL

-304 KNAGLLDENLTFIIP
+304 KSAGLLNENLTFIIP

-365 GKITDSS
+365 GKIADSS

-380 YSDGWHKVIL
+380 YSDGWHKVVL
-390 EDGTSGYVKFNTSY
+390 EDGTNGYVKFNTSY

-426 LRVGPGYSQLE
+426 LRVGPGYNQLE

-456 YIDGKVWD
+456 YIDGKIWD

-481 HIIDYNESFYVNAE
+481 HKIDYNESFYVNAE
-495 GGLYLRESPAGNII
+495 GGLYLRETPAGNII

-515 SIVTRIEAGSKVGN
+515 SIVTRLEAGSKVGN

-567 GNEADNEII
+567 DNEVDNEII

-596 VIDDNDANNET
+596 VIDEDNTLNNEVT
-607 LKNEIIDNETGV
+607 DEI
-619 ENSVINNEVVGDNT
+619 ENSVIDNEIVGDNT
-633 VEETPDSGEDDSDDN
+633 VEDDNETEEPDIGDNEPEDGEDDL
-648 NENGDDNNNSG
+648 
-659 EDNGSNDD
+659 
-667 SDNGTGGDNSNGG
+667 
-680 NGEDNESGEDD
+680 
-691 FETERILIVES
+691 ETERIIIVES
-702 SATANSIQNAIIT
+702 SATANSLSNATIT
-715 RGDEI
+715 RGDKVISGE
-720 ILGNQVIATGD
+720 QVIATGD
-731 IANMGGAKYTIVK
+731 IVNMGGTKYTIVK

-781 ADVTGDNQVKANDY
+781 ADVTEDSQVKANDY

>member
-33 YVYDGS
+33 YAYDGS

-94 GKSGE
+94 GKTGE

-145 DYLQTTDDRVYQSL
+145 DYLETTDDKVYGSL

-304 KNAGLLDENLTFIIP
+304 RSAGLLNENLTFIIP

-358 STTSTPV
+358 STTSLPV
-365 GKITDSS
+365 GKIADSS

-380 YSDGWHKVIL
+380 YSDGWHKVVL
-390 EDGTSGYVKFNTSY
+390 EDGTNGYVKFNTSY

-426 LRVGPGYSQLE
+426 LRVGPGYNQLE

-456 YIDGKVWD
+456 YIDGKIWD

-481 HIIDYNESFYVNAE
+481 HKIDYNESFYVNAE
-495 GGLYLRESPAGNII
+495 GGLYLRETPAGNII

-515 SIVTRIEAGSKVGN
+515 SIVTRLEAGSKVGN

-567 GNEADNEII
+567 DNE
-576 EDNNVDNE
+576 VDNE
-584 IVDDENN
+584 INNEIVDNENNALNNEVIDDENN

-596 VIDDNDANNET
+596 VIDEDNTLNNEVIDEI
-607 LKNEIIDNETGV
+607 KNSVIDNE
-619 ENSVINNEVVGDNT
+619 IVGDNT
-633 VEETPDSGEDDSDDN
+633 VEDDNETEEPDIGDNEPEDGEDDL
-648 NENGDDNNNSG
+648 
-659 EDNGSNDD
+659 
-667 SDNGTGGDNSNGG
+667 
-680 NGEDNESGEDD
+680 
-691 FETERILIVES
+691 ETERIIIVES
-702 SATANSIQNAIIT
+702 SATANSLSNATIT
-715 RGDEI
+715 RGDKVISSE
-720 ILGNQVIATGD
+720 QVIATGD
-731 IANMGGAKYTIVK
+731 IANMGGTKYTIVK

-781 ADVTGDNQVKANDY
+781 ADVTGDSQVKANDY
-795 LKIKDHIMYGIEL
+795 LKIKDHIMYGVEI

>member
-33 YVYDGS
+33 YAYDGS
-39 NLDTSKYPGF
+39 NLDISKYPGF

-304 KNAGLLDENLTFIIP
+304 KSAGLLNENLTFIIP

-358 STTSTPV
+358 STTSLPV

-380 YSDGWHKVIL
+380 YSDGWHKVVL
-390 EDGTSGYVKFNTSY
+390 EDGTNGYVKFNTSY

-426 LRVGPGYSQLE
+426 LRVGPGYNQLE

-456 YIDGKVWD
+456 YIDGKIWD

-481 HIIDYNESFYVNAE
+481 HKIDYNESFYVNAE
-495 GGLYLRESPAGNII
+495 GGLYLRETPAGNII

-515 SIVTRIEAGSKVGN
+515 SIVTRLEAGSKVGN

-554 GGEVPDETPDNSG
+554 GGEVPDETPDDSG
-567 GNEADNEII
+567 GNEVDNEII

-596 VIDDNDANNET
+596 VIDEDNTLNNEVM
-607 LKNEIIDNETGV
+607 NEI
-619 ENSVINNEVVGDNT
+619 ENSVIDNEIVGDNII
-633 VEETPDSGEDDSDDN
+633 EDDNETEEPDIGDN
-648 NENGDDNNNSG
+648 EQ
-659 EDNGSNDD
+659 DD
-667 SDNGTGGDNSNGG
+667 S
-680 NGEDNESGEDD
+680 EDD
-691 FETERILIVES
+691 LETERIIIVES
-702 SATANSIQNAIIT
+702 SATANSLSNATIT
-715 RGDEI
+715 RGDKVISGE
-720 ILGNQVIATGD
+720 QVIATGD
-731 IANMGGAKYTIVK
+731 IANMGGTKYTIVK

-781 ADVTGDNQVKANDY
+781 ADVTGDSQVKANDY
-795 LKIKDHIMYGIEL
+795 LKIKDHIMYGVEI

>member
-56 KANHPNWKFIIME
+56 KANHPNWNFIIME

-145 DYLQTTDDRVYQSL
+145 DYLETTDDKVYGSL

-304 KNAGLLDENLTFIIP
+304 KSAGLLNENLTFIIP

-365 GKITDSS
+365 GKIADSS

-380 YSDGWHKVIL
+380 YSDGWHKVVL
-390 EDGTSGYVKFNTSY
+390 EDGTNGYVKFNTSY

-426 LRVGPGYSQLE
+426 LRVGPGYNQLE

-456 YIDGKVWD
+456 YIDGKIWD

-481 HIIDYNESFYVNAE
+481 HKIDYNESFYVNAE
-495 GGLYLRESPAGNII
+495 GGLYLRETPAGNII

-515 SIVTRIEAGSKVGN
+515 SIVTRLEAGSKVGN

-554 GGEVPDETPDNSG
+554 GGEVPDETPDDSA
-567 GNEADNEII
+567 GNEADNEI
-576 EDNNVDNE
+576 NNEIVDNE
-584 IVDDENN
+584 NNALNNEVIDDENN

-596 VIDDNDANNET
+596 VIDEDNTLNNEVID
-607 LKNEIIDNETGV
+607 EI
-619 ENSVINNEVVGDNT
+619 ENSVIDNEIIGDNT
-633 VEETPDSGEDDSDDN
+633 VEDDNETEEEPDIGDNEPEDGEDDL
-648 NENGDDNNNSG
+648 
-659 EDNGSNDD
+659 
-667 SDNGTGGDNSNGG
+667 
-680 NGEDNESGEDD
+680 
-691 FETERILIVES
+691 ETERIIIVES
-702 SATANSIQNAIIT
+702 SATANSLSNATIT
-715 RGDEI
+715 RGDKVISGE
-720 ILGNQVIATGD
+720 QVIATGD
-731 IANMGGAKYTIVK
+731 IANMGGTKYTIVK

-781 ADVTGDNQVKANDY
+781 ADVTGDSQVKANDY

>member
-1 MKKIISIFLI
+1 MYKKQITSKNRDMKKIISIFLF
-11 VILLSAFLI
+11 VIILSAFLI

-33 YVYDGS
+33 YIYDGT

-49 KEKLDTL
+49 KERLDTI
-56 KANHPNWKFIIME
+56 KKNHPNWNFVIME
-69 TGLDFEQVIKAQYT
+69 TGLDFEQVIKAEYT
-83 GHLGTPKNLIQ
+83 GHLDTPKNLIQ

-111 TGNWKCASEQA
+111 TGSWKCASEQA

-140 QFLAT
+140 QFLQT
-145 DYLQTTDDRVYQSL
+145 DYLETTDDKVYNSL

-166 RENASIINRVCRE
+166 RENALTINKVCKE
-179 KNANPYYIIAR
+179 KNANPYYVIAR

-220 ASGNTQQE
+220 ATGNTSQE
-228 VYNNALAR
+228 VLKNALAR

-304 KNAGLLDENLTFIIP
+304 KSAGLLDEKLTFIIP
-319 VYENMSSLSSS
+319 VYENMSSTTST

-344 VKVGHSNVM
+344 VKDGHSNVM
-353 IRSGR
+353 IRSSR

-365 GKITDSS
+365 GKIADSS

-380 YSDGWHKVIL
+380 YQDGWHKVIL

-404 LEEIDDITNC
+404 LEEIDDVTNC
-414 YEEVTVT
+414 YEEVTVI
-421 NSDVI
+421 NDDVI
-426 LRVGPGYSQLE
+426 LRVGPGLDQLE
-437 ITHLN
+437 ITHLS
-442 KGQVIHRIDNTGRY
+442 KGQVVHRIDSTGRY
-456 YIDGKVWD
+456 FIDGKVWD
-464 RVILS
+464 RVILA

-481 HIIDYNESFYVNAE
+481 QKVDYDESFIVIAE
-495 GGLYLRESPAGNII
+495 GGLYLRETPAGNII
-509 RKLENG
+509 RKLEKG
-515 SIVTRIEAGSKVGN
+515 TIVTRLEAGSKVGE

-554 GGEVPDETPDNSG
+554 GEEVPDEIPDNTVENDMVS
-567 GNEADNEII
+567 NEVTENEIENSAIDNEII
-576 EDNNVDNE
+576 GDNNVENNETIENE
-584 IVDDENN
+584 IEDENN
-591 VLNNE
+591 
-596 VIDDNDANNET
+596 
-607 LKNEIIDNETGV
+607 KV
-619 ENSVINNEVVGDNT
+619 EEDNT
-633 VEETPDSGEDDSDDN
+633 VE
-648 NENGDDNNNSG
+648 
-659 EDNGSNDD
+659 
-667 SDNGTGGDNSNGG
+667 GDNSEEDSTDGDNG
-680 NGEDNESGEDD
+680 NNESGENESEEDEEID
-691 FETERILIVES
+691 TERVIIVEP
-702 SATANSIQNAIIT
+702 SATANSIPNAVIT
-715 RGDEI
+715 RNDKVITGSF
-720 ILGNQVIATGD
+720 VIATGD
-731 IANMGGAKYTIVK
+731 IASMGDTKYTIVK

-750 DGYVKANDYL
+750 DGYIKANDYL

-795 LKIKDHIMYGIEL
+795 LKIKDHIMYGIDI

>member
-33 YVYDGS
+33 YAYDGS

-145 DYLQTTDDRVYQSL
+145 DYLETTDDKVYGSL

-297 TSMYNKM
+297 TSMHNKM
-304 KNAGLLDENLTFIIP
+304 KSTGLLEENLTFIIP

-358 STTSTPV
+358 STTSIPV
-365 GKITDSS
+365 GKIADSS

-380 YSDGWHKVIL
+380 YSDGWHKVVL
-390 EDGTSGYVKFNTSY
+390 EDGTNGYVKFNTSY

-426 LRVGPGYSQLE
+426 LRVGPGYNQLE

-456 YIDGKVWD
+456 YIDGKIWD

-481 HIIDYNESFYVNAE
+481 HKIDYNESFYVNAE
-495 GGLYLRESPAGNII
+495 GGLYLRETPAGNII

-515 SIVTRIEAGSKVGN
+515 SIVTRLEAGSKVGN

-567 GNEADNEII
+567 ENEVDNEII

-596 VIDDNDANNET
+596 VIDEDNTLNNEVT
-607 LKNEIIDNETGV
+607 DEI
-619 ENSVINNEVVGDNT
+619 ENSVIDNEIVGDNT
-633 VEETPDSGEDDSDDN
+633 VEDDNETEEPDIGDNEPEDGEDDL
-648 NENGDDNNNSG
+648 
-659 EDNGSNDD
+659 
-667 SDNGTGGDNSNGG
+667 
-680 NGEDNESGEDD
+680 
-691 FETERILIVES
+691 ETERIIIVES
-702 SATANSIQNAIIT
+702 SATANSLSNATIT
-715 RGDEI
+715 RGDKVISGE
-720 ILGNQVIATGD
+720 QVIATGD
-731 IANMGGAKYTIVK
+731 IANMGGTKYTIVK

-781 ADVTGDNQVKANDY
+781 ADVTGDSQVKANDY

>member
-94 GKSGE
+94 GKTGE

-145 DYLQTTDDRVYQSL
+145 DYLETTDDRVYQSL

-220 ASGNTQQE
+220 ASGNSQQE

-304 KNAGLLDENLTFIIP
+304 KSAGLLNENLTFIIP

-365 GKITDSS
+365 GKIADSS

-380 YSDGWHKVIL
+380 YSDGWHKVVL
-390 EDGTSGYVKFNTSY
+390 EDGTNGYVKFNTSY

-426 LRVGPGYSQLE
+426 LRVGPGYNQLE

-456 YIDGKVWD
+456 YIDGKIWD

-481 HIIDYNESFYVNAE
+481 HKIDYNESFYVNAE
-495 GGLYLRESPAGNII
+495 GGLYLRETPAGNII

-515 SIVTRIEAGSKVGN
+515 SIVTRLEAGSKVGN

-554 GGEVPDETPDNSG
+554 GGEVPDETPDDSG

-596 VIDDNDANNET
+596 VIDEDNTLNNEVM
-607 LKNEIIDNETGV
+607 NEI
-619 ENSVINNEVVGDNT
+619 ENSVIDNEIVGDNII
-633 VEETPDSGEDDSDDN
+633 EDDNETEEPDIGDN
-648 NENGDDNNNSG
+648 EQ
-659 EDNGSNDD
+659 DD
-667 SDNGTGGDNSNGG
+667 S
-680 NGEDNESGEDD
+680 EDD
-691 FETERILIVES
+691 LETERIIIVES
-702 SATANSIQNAIIT
+702 SATANSLSNATIT
-715 RGDEI
+715 RGDKVISGE
-720 ILGNQVIATGD
+720 QVIATGD
-731 IANMGGAKYTIVK
+731 IANMGGTKYTIVK

-781 ADVTGDNQVKANDY
+781 ADVTGDSQVKANDY

>member
-33 YVYDGS
+33 YAYDGS

-145 DYLQTTDDRVYQSL
+145 DYLETTDDKVYGSL

-166 RENASIINRVCRE
+166 KENATIINRVCKE

-236 AKREGWTSIEKCLSD
+236 AKKEGWTSIEKCLSD

-304 KNAGLLDENLTFIIP
+304 RSAGLLNENLTFIIP

-358 STTSTPV
+358 STTSLPV

-380 YSDGWHKVIL
+380 YSDGWHKVVL
-390 EDGTSGYVKFNTSY
+390 EDGTNGYVKFNTSY

-421 NSDVI
+421 NSDVV
-426 LRVGPGYSQLE
+426 LRVGPGYNQLE

-456 YIDGKVWD
+456 YIDGKIWD
-464 RVILS
+464 RVTLS

-481 HIIDYNESFYVNAE
+481 HKIDYNESFYVNAE
-495 GGLYLRESPAGNII
+495 GGLYLRETPAGNII

-515 SIVTRIEAGSKVGN
+515 SIVTRLEAGSKVGN

-554 GGEVPDETPDNSG
+554 GGEVPDETPDDSG
-567 GNEADNEII
+567 GNEADNEI
-576 EDNNVDNE
+576 NNEIVDNE
-584 IVDDENN
+584 NNALNNEVIDDENN

-596 VIDDNDANNET
+596 VIDEDNTLNNEVID
-607 LKNEIIDNETGV
+607 EI
-619 ENSVINNEVVGDNT
+619 ENSVIDNEIIGDNT
-633 VEETPDSGEDDSDDN
+633 VEDDNETEEEPDIGDDEPNDSEDDL
-648 NENGDDNNNSG
+648 
-659 EDNGSNDD
+659 
-667 SDNGTGGDNSNGG
+667 
-680 NGEDNESGEDD
+680 
-691 FETERILIVES
+691 ETERIIIVES
-702 SATANSIQNAIIT
+702 SATANSLPNATIT
-715 RGDEI
+715 RGDKVISGE
-720 ILGNQVIATGD
+720 QVIATGD
-731 IANMGGAKYTIVK
+731 IANMGGTKYTIVK

-781 ADVTGDNQVKANDY
+781 ADVTGDSQVKANDY

>member
-69 TGLDFEQVIKAQYT
+69 TRLDFEQVIKAQYT

-94 GKSGE
+94 GKTGE

-145 DYLQTTDDRVYQSL
+145 DYLETTDDRVYQSL

-220 ASGNTQQE
+220 ASGNSQQE

-304 KNAGLLDENLTFIIP
+304 KSAGLLNENLTFIIP

-358 STTSTPV
+358 STMSTPV
-365 GKITDSS
+365 GKIADSS

-380 YSDGWHKVIL
+380 YSDGWHKVVL
-390 EDGTSGYVKFNTSY
+390 EDGTNGYVKFNTSY

-426 LRVGPGYSQLE
+426 LRVGPGYNQLE

-456 YIDGKVWD
+456 YIDGKIWD

-476 ARDNI
+476 ARNNI
-481 HIIDYNESFYVNAE
+481 HKIDYNESFYVNAE

-515 SIVTRIEAGSKVGN
+515 SIVTRLEAGVQVGN

-554 GGEVPDETPDNSG
+554 GEEVPDEIPDDS
-567 GNEADNEII
+567 NENEID
-576 EDNNVDNE
+576 DNNLNNEVVDDNNNDLNNE
-584 IVDDENN
+584 IVDDDNN
-591 VLNNE
+591 NLNNEVVDDDNDLNNE
-596 VIDDNDANNET
+596 VID
-607 LKNEIIDNETGV
+607 NEIVENNTVEDNEVDNGDSSDSEDDNNTGDNNGEDDNNGSGGENGSEEEPDIGDNET
-619 ENSVINNEVVGDNT
+619 D
-633 VEETPDSGEDDSDDN
+633 DSEDDL
-648 NENGDDNNNSG
+648 
-659 EDNGSNDD
+659 
-667 SDNGTGGDNSNGG
+667 
-680 NGEDNESGEDD
+680 
-691 FETERILIVES
+691 ETERIIIVES
-702 SATANSIQNAIIT
+702 SATANSLSNATIT
-715 RGDEI
+715 RGDKVISGE
-720 ILGNQVIATGD
+720 QVIATGD
-731 IANMGGAKYTIVK
+731 IANMGGTKYTIVK

-760 IIKDYIMETGTAKLE
+760 IIKDYIMETGTAKLK

>member
-83 GHLGTPKNLIQ
+83 GHLDTPKNLIQ

-145 DYLQTTDDRVYQSL
+145 DYLETTDDKVYGSL

-304 KNAGLLDENLTFIIP
+304 KSAGLLNENLTFIIP

-365 GKITDSS
+365 GKIADSS

-380 YSDGWHKVIL
+380 YSDGWHKVVL
-390 EDGTSGYVKFNTSY
+390 EDGTNGYVKFNTSY

-426 LRVGPGYSQLE
+426 LRVGPGYNQLE

-456 YIDGKVWD
+456 YIDGKIWD

-481 HIIDYNESFYVNAE
+481 HKIDYNESFYVNAE
-495 GGLYLRESPAGNII
+495 GGLYLRETPAGNII

-515 SIVTRIEAGSKVGN
+515 SIVTRLEAGSKVGN

-554 GGEVPDETPDNSG
+554 GGEVPDETPDDSG
-567 GNEADNEII
+567 DNEADNEII

-596 VIDDNDANNET
+596 VIDEDNT
-607 LKNEIIDNETGV
+607 LNNEIIDEESNVLNNEVTDEI
-619 ENSVINNEVVGDNT
+619 ENSVIDNEIVGDNT
-633 VEETPDSGEDDSDDN
+633 VEDDNETEEPDIGDNEPDDGEDDL
-648 NENGDDNNNSG
+648 
-659 EDNGSNDD
+659 
-667 SDNGTGGDNSNGG
+667 
-680 NGEDNESGEDD
+680 
-691 FETERILIVES
+691 ETERIIIVES
-702 SATANSIQNAIIT
+702 SATANSLSNATIT
-715 RGDEI
+715 RGDKVISGE
-720 ILGNQVIATGD
+720 QVIATGD
-731 IANMGGAKYTIVK
+731 IANMGGTKYTIVK

-781 ADVTGDNQVKANDY
+781 ADVTGDSQVKANDY
-795 LKIKDHIMYGIEL
+795 LKIKDHIMYGNEL

>member
-83 GHLGTPKNLIQ
+83 GHLDTPKNLIQ

-145 DYLQTTDDRVYQSL
+145 DYLETTDDKVYGSL

-220 ASGNTQQE
+220 ASGNSQQE

-304 KNAGLLDENLTFIIP
+304 KSAGLLNENLTFIIP

-358 STTSTPV
+358 STTSLPV
-365 GKITDSS
+365 GKIADSS

-380 YSDGWHKVIL
+380 YSDGWHKVVL
-390 EDGTSGYVKFNTSY
+390 EDGTNGYVKFNTSY

-426 LRVGPGYSQLE
+426 LRVGPGYNQLE

-456 YIDGKVWD
+456 YIDGKIWD

-476 ARDNI
+476 SRDNI
-481 HIIDYNESFYVNAE
+481 HKIDYNESFYVNAE
-495 GGLYLRESPAGNII
+495 GGLYLRETPAGNII

-515 SIVTRIEAGSKVGN
+515 SIVTRLEAGSKVGN

-554 GGEVPDETPDNSG
+554 GGEVPDETPDDSG
-567 GNEADNEII
+567 DNEADNEI
-576 EDNNVDNE
+576 NNEIVDNE
-584 IVDDENN
+584 NNALNNEVIDDENN

-596 VIDDNDANNET
+596 VIDEDNTLNNEVT
-607 LKNEIIDNETGV
+607 DEI
-619 ENSVINNEVVGDNT
+619 ENSVIDNEIVGDNT
-633 VEETPDSGEDDSDDN
+633 VEDDNETEEPDIGDNEPEDGEDDL
-648 NENGDDNNNSG
+648 
-659 EDNGSNDD
+659 
-667 SDNGTGGDNSNGG
+667 
-680 NGEDNESGEDD
+680 
-691 FETERILIVES
+691 ETERIIIVES
-702 SATANSIQNAIIT
+702 SATANSLSNATIT
-715 RGDEI
+715 RGDKVISGE
-720 ILGNQVIATGD
+720 QVIATGD
-731 IANMGGAKYTIVK
+731 IANMGGTKYTIVK

-781 ADVTGDNQVKANDY
+781 ADVTGDSQVKANDY

>member
-1 MKKIISIFLI
+1 MKKIISIFLF
-11 VILLSAFLI
+11 VIILSAFLI

-33 YVYDGS
+33 YIYDGT

-49 KEKLDTL
+49 KERLDTI
-56 KANHPNWKFIIME
+56 KKNHPNWNFVIME

-83 GHLGTPKNLIQ
+83 GHLDTPKNLIQ

-111 TGNWKCASEQA
+111 TGSWKCASEQA

-140 QFLAT
+140 QFLQT
-145 DYLQTTDDRVYQSL
+145 DYLETTDDKVYNSL

-166 RENASIINRVCRE
+166 RETASTINNVCKG
-179 KNANPYYIIAR
+179 KNANPYYVIAR

-197 AGGATSKMVDT
+197 AGGVTSKMVDT
-208 DGTVYYNLFNIG
+208 DGTIYYNLFNIG
-220 ASGNTQQE
+220 ATGNTSQE

-236 AKREGWTSIEKCLSD
+236 AKKEGWTSIEKCLSD

-304 KNAGLLDENLTFIIP
+304 KSAGLLDENLTFIIP
-319 VYENMSSLSSS
+319 VYENMASTTST
-330 SPDSSIEAYPKNIR
+330 SPDASIEAYPKNIR
-344 VKVGHSNVM
+344 VKEGHSNVM
-353 IRSGR
+353 IRSSR
-358 STTSTPV
+358 STTSTIV
-365 GKITDSS
+365 GKIADSS

-380 YSDGWHKVIL
+380 YADGWHKVIL
-390 EDGTSGYVKFNTSY
+390 EEGTTGYVKFDTSY

-414 YEEVTVT
+414 YEEVTVI
-421 NSDVI
+421 NNDVI
-426 LRVGPGYSQLE
+426 LRVGPGLNQLE
-437 ITHLN
+437 ITHLA
-442 KGQVIHRIDNTGRY
+442 KGQVIHRIDSSGRY
-456 YIDGKVWD
+456 FIDGKVWD

-476 ARDNI
+476 ARENI
-481 HIIDYNESFYVNAE
+481 QKIDYNESFIVNAE
-495 GGLYLRESPAGNII
+495 GGLYLRETPAGNII
-509 RKLENG
+509 RKLEKG
-515 SIVTRIEAGSKVGN
+515 SIVTRLEAGSKVGD

-554 GGEVPDETPDNSG
+554 GEEVPDEIPDNTVENDIHS
-567 GNEADNEII
+567 NEVIENEIENSLIDNEII
-576 EDNNVDNE
+576 GNNNVE
-584 IVDDENN
+584 
-591 VLNNE
+591 NNE
-596 VIDDNDANNET
+596 VEEENNT
-607 LKNEIIDNETGV
+607 V
-619 ENSVINNEVVGDNT
+619 ENDNTLEDNT
-633 VEETPDSGEDDSDDN
+633 VEDNENQDNVNNTVEENETEEDNTEGDNGN
-648 NENGDDNNNSG
+648 NE
-659 EDNGSNDD
+659 
-667 SDNGTGGDNSNGG
+667 TGGNEVE
-680 NGEDNESGEDD
+680 EDEDEGID
-691 FETERILIVES
+691 TERVIIVEP
-702 SATANSIQNAIIT
+702 SATANSIPNAVIT
-715 RGDEI
+715 RNDKVITGSS
-720 ILGNQVIATGD
+720 VIATGD
-731 IANMGGAKYTIVK
+731 IASMGDTKYTIVK

-795 LKIKDHIMYGIEL
+795 LKIKDHIMYGIDI

>member
-33 YVYDGS
+33 YAYDGS

-94 GKSGE
+94 GKTGE

-145 DYLQTTDDRVYQSL
+145 DYLETTDDKVYGSL

-304 KNAGLLDENLTFIIP
+304 KSAGLLEENLTFIIP

-365 GKITDSS
+365 GKIADSS

-380 YSDGWHKVIL
+380 YSDGWHKVVL
-390 EDGTSGYVKFNTSY
+390 EDGTNGYVKFNTSY

-426 LRVGPGYSQLE
+426 LRVGPGYNQLE

-456 YIDGKVWD
+456 YIDGKIWD

-481 HIIDYNESFYVNAE
+481 HKIDYNESFYVNAE
-495 GGLYLRESPAGNII
+495 GGLYLRETPAGNII

-515 SIVTRIEAGSKVGN
+515 SIVTRLEAGSKVGN

-554 GGEVPDETPDNSG
+554 GGEVPDEMPDDSG
-567 GNEADNEII
+567 GNE
-576 EDNNVDNE
+576 VDNE
-584 IVDDENN
+584 LNNEIVDNENNALNNEVIDDENN

-596 VIDDNDANNET
+596 VIDEDNT
-607 LKNEIIDNETGV
+607 LNNEIIDEESNVLNNEVTDEI
-619 ENSVINNEVVGDNT
+619 ENSVIDNEIIGDNT
-633 VEETPDSGEDDSDDN
+633 VEDDNETEEEPDIGDNEPDDSEDDL
-648 NENGDDNNNSG
+648 
-659 EDNGSNDD
+659 
-667 SDNGTGGDNSNGG
+667 
-680 NGEDNESGEDD
+680 
-691 FETERILIVES
+691 ETERIIIVES
-702 SATANSIQNAIIT
+702 SATANSLSNATIT
-715 RGDEI
+715 RGDKLISGE
-720 ILGNQVIATGD
+720 QVIATGD
-731 IANMGGAKYTIVK
+731 IANMGGTKYTIVK

-781 ADVTGDNQVKANDY
+781 ADVTGDSQVKANDY

>member
-145 DYLQTTDDRVYQSL
+145 DYLETTDDKVYGSL

-220 ASGNTQQE
+220 ASGNSQQE

-304 KNAGLLDENLTFIIP
+304 KSAGLLNENLTFIIP

-365 GKITDSS
+365 GKIADSS

-380 YSDGWHKVIL
+380 YSDGWHKVVL
-390 EDGTSGYVKFNTSY
+390 EDGTNGYVKFNTSY

-426 LRVGPGYSQLE
+426 LRVGPGYNQLE

-456 YIDGKVWD
+456 YIDGKIWD

-481 HIIDYNESFYVNAE
+481 HKIDYNESFYVNAE
-495 GGLYLRESPAGNII
+495 GGLYLRETPAGNII

-515 SIVTRIEAGSKVGN
+515 SIVTRLEAGSKVGN

-554 GGEVPDETPDNSG
+554 GGEVPDETPDDSG

-596 VIDDNDANNET
+596 VIDEDNT
-607 LKNEIIDNETGV
+607 LNNEIIDEESNVLNNEVTDEI
-619 ENSVINNEVVGDNT
+619 ENSVIDNEIVGDNT
-633 VEETPDSGEDDSDDN
+633 VEDDNETEEPDIGDNEPEDGEDDL
-648 NENGDDNNNSG
+648 
-659 EDNGSNDD
+659 
-667 SDNGTGGDNSNGG
+667 
-680 NGEDNESGEDD
+680 
-691 FETERILIVES
+691 ETERIIIVES
-702 SATANSIQNAIIT
+702 SATANSLSNATIT
-715 RGDEI
+715 RGDKVISGE
-720 ILGNQVIATGD
+720 QVIATGD
-731 IANMGGAKYTIVK
+731 IANMGGTKYTIVK

-781 ADVTGDNQVKANDY
+781 ADVTGDSQVKANDY

>member
-1 MKKIISIFLI
+1 MKKIISIFLF
-11 VILLSAFLI
+11 VIILSAFLI

-33 YVYDGS
+33 YLYDGT

-49 KEKLDTL
+49 KERLDTI
-56 KANHPNWKFIIME
+56 KKNHPNWNFVIME
-69 TGLDFEQVIKAQYT
+69 TGLDFEQVIKAEYT
-83 GHLGTPKNLIQ
+83 GHLDTPKNLIQ

-111 TGNWKCASEQA
+111 TGSWKCASEQA

-140 QFLAT
+140 QFLQT
-145 DYLQTTDDRVYQSL
+145 DYLETTDGKVYNSL

-166 RENASIINRVCRE
+166 RENASTINKVCKE
-179 KNANPYYIIAR
+179 KNANPYYVIAR

-208 DGTVYYNLFNIG
+208 DGTIYYNLFNIG
-220 ASGNTQQE
+220 ATGNTSQE

-236 AKREGWTSIEKCLSD
+236 AKKEGWTSIEKCLSD

-297 TSMYNKM
+297 ISMYNKM
-304 KNAGLLDENLTFIIP
+304 KSAGLLDEKLTFIIP
-319 VYENMSSLSSS
+319 VYENMPSTTSH

-353 IRSGR
+353 IRSSR

-365 GKITDSS
+365 GKIADSS

-380 YSDGWHKVIL
+380 YQDGWHKVIL

-404 LEEIDDITNC
+404 LEEIDDVTNC
-414 YEEVTVT
+414 YEEVTVI
-421 NSDVI
+421 NNDVT
-426 LRVGPGYSQLE
+426 LRVGPGFNELE
-437 ITHLN
+437 ITQLS
-442 KGQVIHRIDNTGRY
+442 KGQVIHRIDSTGRY
-456 YIDGKVWD
+456 FIDGKVWD

-481 HIIDYNESFYVNAE
+481 QIIDYNESFIVIAE
-495 GGLYLRESPAGNII
+495 GGLYLRETPAGSII
-509 RKLENG
+509 RKLEKG
-515 SIVTRIEAGSKVGN
+515 TIVTRLEAGDKVGD

-554 GGEVPDETPDNSG
+554 GEEVPDEIPDNTIENEIVNNEVIENEIENSVIDNEIIGNNNIENNETLENEIEDEVNDTVENDNTVEDNINNVVVDNETAGDNENVDGENNETG
-567 GNEADNEII
+567 GNEAE
-576 EDNNVDNE
+576 
-584 IVDDENN
+584 DDEG
-591 VLNNE
+591 
-596 VIDDNDANNET
+596 VID
-607 LKNEIIDNETGV
+607 
-619 ENSVINNEVVGDNT
+619 
-633 VEETPDSGEDDSDDN
+633 
-648 NENGDDNNNSG
+648 
-659 EDNGSNDD
+659 
-667 SDNGTGGDNSNGG
+667 
-680 NGEDNESGEDD
+680 
-691 FETERILIVES
+691 TERVIIVEP
-702 SATANSIQNAIIT
+702 SATANSIPNAIIT
-715 RGDEI
+715 RNDKVI
-720 ILGNQVIATGD
+720 TGNLVIATGD
-731 IANMGGAKYTIVK
+731 IASMGDTKYTIVK

-795 LKIKDHIMYGIEL
+795 LKIKDHIMYGIDI

>member
-33 YVYDGS
+33 YAYDGS

-56 KANHPNWKFIIME
+56 KANHPNWNFIIME

-145 DYLQTTDDRVYQSL
+145 DYLETTDDKVYGSL

-166 RENASIINRVCRE
+166 RENASIINRVCKE

-304 KNAGLLDENLTFIIP
+304 RSAGLLNENLTFIIP

-365 GKITDSS
+365 GKIADSS

-380 YSDGWHKVIL
+380 YSDGWHKVVL
-390 EDGTSGYVKFNTSY
+390 EDGTNGYVKFNTSY

-426 LRVGPGYSQLE
+426 LRVGPGYNQLE

-456 YIDGKVWD
+456 YIDGKIWD

-481 HIIDYNESFYVNAE
+481 HKIDYNESFYVNAE
-495 GGLYLRESPAGNII
+495 GGLYLRETPAGNII

-515 SIVTRIEAGSKVGN
+515 SIVTRLEAGSKVGN

-554 GGEVPDETPDNSG
+554 GGEVPDETPDDSA
-567 GNEADNEII
+567 GNEADNEI
-576 EDNNVDNE
+576 NNEIVDNE
-584 IVDDENN
+584 NNALNNEVIDDENN

-596 VIDDNDANNET
+596 VIDEDNTLNNEVID
-607 LKNEIIDNETGV
+607 EI
-619 ENSVINNEVVGDNT
+619 ENSVIDNEIVGDNT
-633 VEETPDSGEDDSDDN
+633 VEDDNETEEPDIGDNESDDGEDDL
-648 NENGDDNNNSG
+648 
-659 EDNGSNDD
+659 
-667 SDNGTGGDNSNGG
+667 
-680 NGEDNESGEDD
+680 
-691 FETERILIVES
+691 ETERIIMVES
-702 SATANSIQNAIIT
+702 SATANSLSNATIT
-715 RGDEI
+715 RGDKLISGE
-720 ILGNQVIATGD
+720 QVIATGD
-731 IANMGGAKYTIVK
+731 IANMGGTKYTIVK

-781 ADVTGDNQVKANDY
+781 ADVTGDSQVKANDY
-795 LKIKDHIMYGIEL
+795 LKIKDHIMYGVEI

>member
-33 YVYDGS
+33 YAYDGS
-39 NLDTSKYPGF
+39 NLDISKYPGF

-145 DYLQTTDDRVYQSL
+145 DYLETTDDKVYGSL

-166 RENASIINRVCRE
+166 RENATIINRVCKE

-304 KNAGLLDENLTFIIP
+304 KSAGLLNENLTFIIP

-358 STTSTPV
+358 STTSLPV

-380 YSDGWHKVIL
+380 YSDGWHKVVL
-390 EDGTSGYVKFNTSY
+390 EDGTNGYVKFNTSY

-426 LRVGPGYSQLE
+426 LRVGPGYNQLE

-456 YIDGKVWD
+456 YIDGKIWD

-481 HIIDYNESFYVNAE
+481 YKIDYNESFYVNAE
-495 GGLYLRESPAGNII
+495 GGLYLRETPAGNII

-515 SIVTRIEAGSKVGN
+515 SIVTRLEAGSKVGN

-554 GGEVPDETPDNSG
+554 GGEVPDETPDDSG
-567 GNEADNEII
+567 GNEVDNEII

-596 VIDDNDANNET
+596 VIDEDNTLNNEVM
-607 LKNEIIDNETGV
+607 NEI
-619 ENSVINNEVVGDNT
+619 ENSVIDNEIVGDNII
-633 VEETPDSGEDDSDDN
+633 EDDNETEEPDIGDN
-648 NENGDDNNNSG
+648 EQ
-659 EDNGSNDD
+659 DD
-667 SDNGTGGDNSNGG
+667 S
-680 NGEDNESGEDD
+680 EDD
-691 FETERILIVES
+691 LETERIIIVES
-702 SATANSIQNAIIT
+702 SATANSLSNATIT
-715 RGDEI
+715 RGDKVISGE
-720 ILGNQVIATGD
+720 QVIATGD
-731 IANMGGAKYTIVK
+731 IANMGGTKYTIVK

-781 ADVTGDNQVKANDY
+781 ADVTGDSQVKANDY
-795 LKIKDHIMYGIEL
+795 LKIKDHIMYGVEI

>member
-83 GHLGTPKNLIQ
+83 GHLDTPKNLIQ

-145 DYLQTTDDRVYQSL
+145 DYLETTDDKVYGSL

-304 KNAGLLDENLTFIIP
+304 KSAGLLNENLTFIIP

-358 STTSTPV
+358 STTSLPV
-365 GKITDSS
+365 GKIADSS

-380 YSDGWHKVIL
+380 YSDGWHKVVL
-390 EDGTSGYVKFNTSY
+390 EDGTNGYVKFNTSY

-426 LRVGPGYSQLE
+426 LRVGPGYNQLE

-456 YIDGKVWD
+456 YIDGKIWD

-481 HIIDYNESFYVNAE
+481 HKIDYNESFYVNAE
-495 GGLYLRESPAGNII
+495 GGLYLRETPAGNII

-515 SIVTRIEAGSKVGN
+515 SIVTRLEAGSKVGN

-554 GGEVPDETPDNSG
+554 GGEVPDETPDDSG
-567 GNEADNEII
+567 DNE
-576 EDNNVDNE
+576 VDNE
-584 IVDDENN
+584 INNEIVDNENNALNNEVIDDENN

-596 VIDDNDANNET
+596 VIDEDNTLNNEVT
-607 LKNEIIDNETGV
+607 DEI
-619 ENSVINNEVVGDNT
+619 ENSVIDNEIVGDNT
-633 VEETPDSGEDDSDDN
+633 VEDDNETEEPDIGDNEPEDGEDDL
-648 NENGDDNNNSG
+648 
-659 EDNGSNDD
+659 
-667 SDNGTGGDNSNGG
+667 
-680 NGEDNESGEDD
+680 
-691 FETERILIVES
+691 ETERIIIVES
-702 SATANSIQNAIIT
+702 SATANSLSNATIT
-715 RGDEI
+715 RGDKVISGE
-720 ILGNQVIATGD
+720 QVIATGD
-731 IANMGGAKYTIVK
+731 IANMGGTKYTIVK

-781 ADVTGDNQVKANDY
+781 ADVTGDSQVKANDY
-795 LKIKDHIMYGIEL
+795 LKIKDHIMYGNEL

>member
-33 YVYDGS
+33 YAYDGS

-56 KANHPNWKFIIME
+56 KANHPNWNFIIME

-145 DYLQTTDDRVYQSL
+145 DYLETTDDKVYGSL

-166 RENASIINRVCRE
+166 RENATIINRVCKE

-304 KNAGLLDENLTFIIP
+304 KSAGLLNENLTFIIP

-358 STTSTPV
+358 STTSLPV

-380 YSDGWHKVIL
+380 YSDGWHKVVL
-390 EDGTSGYVKFNTSY
+390 EDGTNGYVKFNTSY

-426 LRVGPGYSQLE
+426 LRVGPGYNQLE

-456 YIDGKVWD
+456 YIDGKIWD

-481 HIIDYNESFYVNAE
+481 HKIDYNESFYVNAE
-495 GGLYLRESPAGNII
+495 GGLYLRETPAGNII

-515 SIVTRIEAGSKVGN
+515 SIVTRLEAGSKVGN

-554 GGEVPDETPDNSG
+554 GGEVPDEMPDDSG
-567 GNEADNEII
+567 GNE
-576 EDNNVDNE
+576 VDNE
-584 IVDDENN
+584 LNNEIVDNENNALNNEVIDDENN

-596 VIDDNDANNET
+596 VIDEDNT
-607 LKNEIIDNETGV
+607 LNNEIIDEESNVLNNEVTDEI
-619 ENSVINNEVVGDNT
+619 ENSVIDNEIIGDNT
-633 VEETPDSGEDDSDDN
+633 VEDDNETEEEPDIGDNEPDDSEDDL
-648 NENGDDNNNSG
+648 
-659 EDNGSNDD
+659 
-667 SDNGTGGDNSNGG
+667 
-680 NGEDNESGEDD
+680 
-691 FETERILIVES
+691 ETERIIIVES
-702 SATANSIQNAIIT
+702 SATANSLSNATIT
-715 RGDEI
+715 RGDKLISGE
-720 ILGNQVIATGD
+720 QVIATGD
-731 IANMGGAKYTIVK
+731 IANMGGTKYTIVK

-781 ADVTGDNQVKANDY
+781 ADVTGDSQVKANDY